1 MGKRGR
7 EPGGARE
14 VPPCA
19 AAAPLACVLQ
29 VGSQTMA
36 FRVREV
42 FGGAYAGCDLEHLF
56 PARFRGSR
64 ATELGPRT
72 AHKGPCMVLLRGMEG
87 SPEDFTA
94 FLHGHPFLPHYIHR
108 VYWVDLGR
116 PGVPRGEL
124 AAAVAQRWAE
134 GGWGGGARLQ
144 VHPRQGERLVA
155 EDLYKAGSGP
165 ECVVRGHSA
174 VVSVLPLNAEGEV
187 LLAGEGAQYLVG
199 IHSAASLYVHP
210 CNIGKLSQGPS
221 KAQSKLDEAL
231 LILGDL
237 PGGNAAAVD
246 LGAAPGAWTAALA
259 RRFNRVFAV
268 DPAELDA
275 EVLALENVTH
285 LQMKAENAVG
295 ELRARLPPPEGGRET
310 GDTPPASWGAGLL
323 VCDMNCG
330 LHEVGAAVQG
340 ALPLLRSGARV
351 VVTLKLRGRG
361 RDTAERA
368 AILGKA
374 LGGGVR
380 MLDTVFL
387 MGNTNHERCFLGVK
401 V

>member
-7 EPGGARE
+7 GSGGAE
-14 VPPCA
+14 A
-19 AAAPLACVLQ
+19 APGVAPLACVLQ
-29 VGSQTMA
+29 VGSQSTA
-36 FRVREV
+36 FRTREL

-56 PARFRGSR
+56 PIRFRGSR

-72 AHKGPCMVLLRGMEG
+72 AHKGPCMVLLRGMKA
-87 SPEDFTA
+87 SPEEFTA
-94 FLHGHPFLPHYIHR
+94 FVQGHPFLPHYIHR

-116 PGVPRGEL
+116 PGVARGEL

-144 VHPRQGERLVA
+144 VHPKQGERAVA
-155 EDLYKAGSGP
+155 EDLHAAGAGP
-165 ECVVRGHSA
+165 ECVVRGYSA
-174 VVSVLPLNAEGEV
+174 VVSALPLDAEREV
-187 LLAGEGAQYLVG
+187 LMTGEAALYLVG
-199 IHSAASLYVHP
+199 VHSAASLYVHP
-210 CNIGKLSQGPS
+210 CDVAKLSQGPS

-275 EVLALENVTH
+275 DVLALENVTH

-295 ELRARLPPPEGGRET
+295 ELRARLPPPAGGGET
-310 GDTPPASWGAGLL
+310 GDAPPGSWGAGLL

-340 ALPLLRSGARV
+340 ALPLLQSGARV

-368 AILGKA
+368 AILAKA
-374 LGGGVR
+374 LGAGVR